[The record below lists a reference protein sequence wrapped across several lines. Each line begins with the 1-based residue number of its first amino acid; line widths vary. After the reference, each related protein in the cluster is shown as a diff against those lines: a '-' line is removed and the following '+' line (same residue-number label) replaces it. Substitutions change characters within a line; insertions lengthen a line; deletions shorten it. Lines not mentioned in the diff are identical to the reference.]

1 MYRYTNISF
10 PSLGIDID
18 PIREFSVGPLSVH
31 MYGLIIAFGL
41 VLATCYCMRRSRD
54 NLVRNISSNK
64 FSQITSYKRIFR
76 IRIVTSQ

>member
-18 PIREFSVGPLSVH
+18 PVREFSIGPVSIH

-41 VLATCYCMRRSRD
+41 VLATVYCMRRAD
-54 NLVRNISSNK
+54 QFGLTEDHVLDGVLCVTPFALV
-64 FSQITSYKRIFR
+64 
-76 IRIVTSQ
+76 